1 MLDVDSALRG
11 NVRNRMQYKI
21 LALLTTLALAAPQ
34 AFANTNCAQI
44 ENARERLACYD
55 SQFPPEQGANIPRI
69 TSEPIRAP
77 STLGNTPN
85 PTSQPVIASNSSSTQ
100 PRPAP
105 VPSEQGGGGAGLFGW
120 TDKVDFETEIIALR
134 RGDQQ
139 RMVFRLANGQ
149 IWMQNS
155 SRDLPFSVGDRVS
168 IKNGRVG
175 GYVMRSDGGTS
186 TRVRRI
192 E

>member
-175 GYVMRSDGGTS
+175 GYVMRSDSGTS